1 MVVKQKILALNGDEA
16 AAFAAKQCDPD
27 VVAAYPITPQTIIVE
42 RFSEYVADGEVNT
55 EFVAVE
61 SEHSALS
68 ACVGAAAVGGRA
80 YTATASQGLALMWE
94 ILYIAAGLRLP
105 IVMTVVNRA
114 LSAPINIHCDHS
126 DTMGARD
133 SGWVQIY
140 CENSQEAYDT
150 TIQAWR
156 IAEHPKVQLPVMDTL
171 DGFVLSHTL
180 ENVTTLPD
188 EIVKEFIGE
197 REIPEVNVG
206 GKMVPYAL
214 NPENPLS
221 FGDLALTD
229 YYFEIK
235 LQQILAMDDVEKV
248 IEEIDKEYGELSGRT
263 YGIID
268 QYGLEDA
275 EVAVLSLGS
284 TAGTTRYVAKSMKA
298 EGEKVGSLKL
308 RVFRPFPRER
318 LLEALR
324 NVKVVAV
331 LDRSSVPGGYG
342 GPVFNELRS
351 MFYEE
356 EEKPIIMNYIYGL
369 GGRDAPQGLIRKA
382 FKEGLKAAKIGKV
395 KEIIQY
401 LGVRE

>member
-1 MVVKQKILALNGDEA
+1 MAVKKKILALNGDEA

-126 DTMGARD
+126 DSMGARD
-133 SGWVQIY
+133 SGWIQIY

-156 IAEHPKVQLPVMDTL
+156 IAEHPKVQLPIMDTL

-180 ENVTTLPD
+180 ENVSVLPD
-188 EIVKEFIGE
+188 EAVRDFIGE
-197 REIPEVNVG
+197 KVTPKVNAG
-206 GKMVPYAL
+206 GKEVPYVL
-214 NPENPLS
+214 DPDNPLS

-235 LQQILAMDDVEKV
+235 MQQILAMNNVEKA
-248 IEEIDKEYGELSGRT
+248 IEDIDKEYGEISGRT
-263 YGIID
+263 YGMIE
-268 QYGLEDA
+268 QQGLEDA
-275 EVAVLSLGS
+275 DVAILSLGS
-284 TAGTTRYVAKSMKA
+284 TAGTTRYVAKSMQD
-298 EGEKVGSLKL
+298 EGAKVGSLKL
-308 RVFRPFPRER
+308 RVFRPFPYEK
-318 LLEALR
+318 LSEALEGI
-324 NVKVVAV
+324 KVVAV

-342 GPVFNELRS
+342 GPVFNELRAI
-351 MFYEE
+351 FYEK
-356 EEKPIIMNYIYGL
+356 EEKPIVVNYIYGL
-369 GGRDAPQGLIRKA
+369 GGRDVPQELIRKA
-382 FKEGLKAAKIGKV
+382 FKDGLRIAKTGKV
-395 KEIIQY
+395 KERIQY
-401 LGVRE
+401 LGVR

>member
-1 MVVKQKILALNGDEA
+1 MAVKQKILALNGDEA

-133 SGWVQIY
+133 SGWIQIY

-156 IAEHPKVQLPVMDTL
+156 IAEHPEVQLPVMDTL

-180 ENVTTLPD
+180 ENVTVLPD
-188 EIVKEFIGE
+188 EAVKDFIGE
-197 REIPEVNVG
+197 RRIPKVDVG
-206 GKMVPYAL
+206 SKEAPYVL
-214 NPENPLS
+214 DPENPLS

-235 LQQILAMDDVEKV
+235 MQQILAMNNVEGA
-248 IEEIDKEYGELSGRT
+248 IEKIDKEYGEISGRT
-263 YGIID
+263 YGIIE
-268 QYGLEDA
+268 QQGLEDA
-275 EVAVLSLGS
+275 DVAILSLGS
-284 TAGTTRYVAKSMKA
+284 TAGTTRYVAKTMKD
-298 EGEKVGSLKL
+298 EGAKVGSLKL
-308 RVFRPFPRER
+308 RVFRPFPYEK
-318 LLEALR
+318 LSEALEGI
-324 NVKVVAV
+324 KVVAV

-351 MFYEE
+351 LFYEKE
-356 EEKPIIMNYIYGL
+356 ERPIIVNYIYGL
-369 GGRDAPQGLIRKA
+369 GGRDVPQELIRKT
-382 FKEGLKAAKIGKV
+382 FKDGLEIVKTGKV
-395 KEIIQY
+395 KKRIQY
-401 LGVRE
+401 LGVR